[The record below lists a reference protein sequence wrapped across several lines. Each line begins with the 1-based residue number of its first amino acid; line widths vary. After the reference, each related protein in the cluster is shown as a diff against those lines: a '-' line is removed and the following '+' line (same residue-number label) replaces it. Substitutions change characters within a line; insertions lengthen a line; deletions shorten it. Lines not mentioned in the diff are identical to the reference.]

1 MSMYS
6 LIYQIFFLLKRIE
19 RSRRAKNKSTNRMLR
34 FLTGYVEWFFNVPSA
49 KWYANHPNL
58 QARVTKVKRMQR
70 VVVSLTTY
78 PKRISTVWLTIETL
92 LRQSVKPDE
101 IILWLAEPQF
111 PEGLSELPSSVL
123 RLQDRGLTIRFCD
136 DLRSHKKYF
145 YALQEYAEDLV
156 ILADDDMFY
165 PRDTIQK
172 LLQMHKRWPEDICC
186 ITAQIIEPTFSAMPS
201 VWRNPSPNEHTLQ
214 HTDRIQ
220 AFTGSGTL
228 IPPKALPEEAFD
240 KEAIRQLCP
249 YADDLWITFMAHRNG
264 TRLSTLKK
272 WRPFPV
278 SIYGTA
284 EGSLYYINGEGNQN
298 DVQWKNLLEHYGT
311 LPDHCGVAA
320 ESEMKIEEHSRK
332 DI

>member
-1 MSMYS
+1 MYTLVYDAFFRLRKRARKRS
-6 LIYQIFFLLKRIE
+6 LIG
-19 RSRRAKNKSTNRMLR
+19 KSQSKLDRQMLNNC
-34 FLTGYVEWFFNVPSA
+34 EWFFNVPVAHWFERHCS
-49 KWYANHPNL
+49 H
-58 QARVTKVKRMQR
+58 QMGTTKVKRAQR
-70 VVVSLTTY
+70 IVVSLTTY

-320 ESEMKIEEHSRK
+320 ESEIKIEAHGPQ

>member
-1 MSMYS
+1 MYTLVYGAFFRLRKRARKRS
-6 LIYQIFFLLKRIE
+6 LIG
-19 RSRRAKNKSTNRMLR
+19 KSQSKLDRQMLNNC
-34 FLTGYVEWFFNVPSA
+34 EWFFNVPVAHWFERHCS
-49 KWYANHPNL
+49 H
-58 QARVTKVKRMQR
+58 QMGTTKVKRAKR
-70 VVVSLTTY
+70 IVVSLTTY
-78 PKRISTVWLTIETL
+78 PKRISTVWLAIETL

-186 ITAQIIEPTFSAMPS
+186 ITAQVIEPTFSAVPS
-201 VWRNPSPNEHTLQ
+201 VWRNPNPNEHTLQ

-240 KEAIRQLCP
+240 KAAIRQLCP

-311 LPDHCGVAA
+311 LPDHCGVAT
-320 ESEMKIEEHSRK
+320 ESEIKIEEHSRK

>member
-1 MSMYS
+1 MYTLVYDAFFRLRKRARKRS
-6 LIYQIFFLLKRIE
+6 LIG
-19 RSRRAKNKSTNRMLR
+19 KSQSKLDRQMLN
-34 FLTGYVEWFFNVPSA
+34 TCEWFFNVPVAHWFERHCS
-49 KWYANHPNL
+49 H
-58 QARVTKVKRMQR
+58 QMGTTKVKRAQR
-70 VVVSLTTY
+70 IVVSLTTY

-186 ITAQIIEPTFSAMPS
+186 ITAQVIEPTFSAVPS
-201 VWRNPSPNEHTLQ
+201 VWRNPNPNEHTLQ

-249 YADDLWITFMAHRNG
+249 YADDLWITFMARRNG

-284 EGSLYYINGEGNQN
+284 EGSLYYINGEGAQN

-320 ESEMKIEEHSRK
+320 ESEMKIEAHDPQ